1 MDFTFALSIDGCDA
15 TLRVVRLDLVERAHE
30 PYRARVT
37 FAAVDDGL
45 VRSPLVLDDLIGQN
59 AKLTLE
65 HEDEPRTFAGVVATL
80 EEAGRDYVLEL
91 VPALALLAERCDY
104 RVFLDRDPVDV
115 AKSVLEEDGLTV
127 EVRVADTPAKRFQIV
142 QHMESDLDFVTRLLA
157 EEGVLVSV
165 ETGDGG
171 DVVVL
176 SDGTSAYSP
185 IPGGDALAYGAGD
198 VAGLDGPVEAVYDL
212 RLERRV
218 AHDKLT
224 LRDFDFE
231 RPQLDLTVE
240 HGDGGALE
248 RFEHPAGYLDPAV
261 GKRLAERRLEE
272 ASGPAHVLRGK
283 SSSRRLAVGKTFKVE
298 GAPRAEL
305 EGPWVVVELRH
316 RGSDLTGAGPAR
328 HDGGSRRYE
337 CELVARPADVAVR
350 PKRVPRRTVGGIEHG
365 VLTGPSGSEIHT
377 DALGRSKVHLRWDRK
392 GKLDDS
398 SSAWLR
404 SLQPPT
410 TGGFFPP
417 RVGWEVLLAFV
428 GPSADQPYEL
438 GRVYNGTAVPPES
451 LPGQKIRGNFGSLT
465 TPGGGSGNLLRMDD
479 TAGKEVMLVNA
490 SKDLNERT
498 ENDKQTAVKV
508 DDLLDVGANHTEVVG
523 IQKSQT
529 VTASQ
534 TTTVGANRTWAMTG
548 ALMIK
553 AGSESISIGG
563 LRLVQVGGDYET
575 SAATYS
581 RAVGGA
587 KAEVAIQ
594 EINRHVTGSTTVV
607 VGASL
612 VEVGGLTSSESVL
625 GAKNVLVGGPYQ
637 VKCADY
643 ALNASVLKE
652 TYSARKVQAGGKRVQ
667 VFASAK
673 FKLATLKAKGSKV
686 HVKGKSKIVLQGA
699 GGKIVITSSKIVVD
713 AALDVSGVSVVT
725 GKYEAK

>member
-1 MDFTFALSIDGCDA
+1 VDFTFGLSIDGCDA
-15 TLRVVRLDLVERAHE
+15 TLRVVRLELVERVHE

-37 FAAVDDGL
+37 FAAVDDMVL
-45 VRSPLVLDDLIGQN
+45 RSPLVPDDLIGQN

-80 EEAGRDYVLEL
+80 EERGRDYVLEL
-91 VPALALLAERCDY
+91 VPALALLAERVDY

-115 AKSVLEEDGLTV
+115 AKSVLEEAGLAV
-127 EVRVADTPAKRFQIV
+127 EVRVAETPAKRFQIV
-142 QHMESDLDFVTRLLA
+142 QHMENDLELVTRLLA

-165 ETGDGG
+165 ETGDAG

-176 SDGTSAYSP
+176 SDGPSAYAP

-198 VAGLDGPVEAVYDL
+198 AAGLDGPVDSVYDL

-240 HGDGGALE
+240 HGDGALE
-248 RFEHPAGYLDPAV
+248 RFEHPAGYLDPGV

-272 ASGPAHVLRGK
+272 AGGPAHVLRGR
-283 SSSRRLAVGKTFKVE
+283 SSSRRLAVGKTFTVE

-305 EGPWVVVELRH
+305 EGPWVVVELTH
-316 RGSDLTGAGPAR
+316 QGSDLTGAGPAR
-328 HDGGSRRYE
+328 HDGGARRYE
-337 CELVARPADVAVR
+337 CAFEARPADVAVR
-350 PKRVPRRTVGGIEHG
+350 PRREPRRTVGGIEHG

-377 DALGRSKVHLRWDRK
+377 DSLGRSKVHLRWDRK

-438 GRVYNGTAVPPES
+438 GRVYNGTALPPES

-508 DDLLDVGANHTEVVG
+508 DDLLDVGSNSTEVVG

-534 TTTVGANRTWAMTG
+534 TTTVGASRTWAMTG
-548 ALMIK
+548 ALMLK
-553 AGSESISIGG
+553 AGSESIAIGG

-575 SAATYS
+575 SAATYN
-581 RAVGGA
+581 RAIGGA

-594 EINRHVTGSTTVV
+594 EINRHVTGATSVV
-607 VGASL
+607 VGGSL
-612 VEVGGLTSSESVL
+612 VEIGGLTSSESVL
-625 GAKNVLVGGPYQ
+625 GSKTLLVGGPYTI
-637 VKCADY
+637 KCADY

-667 VFASAK
+667 TFASAK
-673 FKLATLKAKGSKV
+673 FKLASLKAKGSKV
-686 HVKGKSKIVLQGA
+686 HVKGKSKIILEGA
-699 GGKIVITSSKIVVD
+699 GGKIVITSSKIVID